1 MQGVNEQ
8 SMDVSD
14 QVRLVVAVFSRTV
27 LTEPNDVVVI
37 YECKHTTP
45 CRFLRTDPF
54 GPVPVGVLN
63 QTFGEHRLGQ
73 KASIRVCPSPHMDR
87 TQRLNIF
94 CLSQPHFHRS
104 IVSGGL
110 GEDLAPQ

>member
-37 YECKHTTP
+37 Y
-45 CRFLRTDPF
+45 
-54 GPVPVGVLN
+54 
-63 QTFGEHRLGQ
+63 
-73 KASIRVCPSPHMDR
+73 
-87 TQRLNIF
+87 
-94 CLSQPHFHRS
+94 
-104 IVSGGL
+104 
-110 GEDLAPQ
+110 